1 VTVAQMREVD
11 RSMVEDFGIDLVR
24 MMELAGR
31 HLAEVARWHLPG
43 RDAAGRSVV
52 VLAGGGGNGGGALVA
67 ARRLAG
73 WGARV
78 TVLLSTPSARLAG
91 VPAEQLAILERIP
104 VAILDDDPEEDEVAD
119 LVLDGLIGY
128 GRNGPPTGRTAE
140 LIGWANGQDA
150 PIVSLDVPSG
160 LDPDTGTPD
169 APTILAEATVTLALP
184 KTGLLAPEARLFVG
198 DLYLADIGV
207 PPELYERQML
217 ALEVGPVFS
226 RHDIVRLT

>member
-1 VTVAQMREVD
+1 
-11 RSMVEDFGIDLVR
+11 MVEDFGIDLVR

-31 HLAEVARWHLPG
+31 HLAEVARWYLPAQN
-43 RDAAGRSVV
+43 AAGHSVV

-78 TVLLSTPSARLAG
+78 TVLLSTPSPQLTG
-91 VPAEQLAILERIP
+91 VPAEQLAILEHIP
-104 VAILDDDPEEDEVAD
+104 VAILDHDPEEDEAAD

-128 GRNGPPTGRTAE
+128 GRNGPPKGRTAE

-150 PIVSLDVPSG
+150 PIISLDVPSG
-160 LDPDTGTPD
+160 LDPDAGSPD

-207 PPELYERQML
+207 PPELYESERL

-226 RHDIVRLT
+226 RHDIVRLV

>member
-1 VTVAQMREVD
+1 
-11 RSMVEDFGIDLVR
+11 MVEDFGIDLVR

-31 HLAEVARWHLPG
+31 HLAEVARWHLP
-43 RDAAGRSVV
+43 RQDAAGRSVV

-91 VPAEQLAILERIP
+91 VPAEQLTILERIP
-104 VAILDDDPEEDEVAD
+104 VAVLDHDPEEDEVAD

-128 GRNGPPTGRTAE
+128 GRNGPPMGRTAE

-184 KTGLLAPEARLFVG
+184 KTGLLAAEARLFVG

-207 PPELYERQML
+207 PPELYERQMP
-217 ALEVGPVFS
+217 ALDVGPVFS

>member
-1 VTVAQMREVD
+1 
-11 RSMVEDFGIDLVR
+11 MVEDFGIDLVR

-52 VLAGGGGNGGGALVA
+52 VLAGAGGNGGGALVA

-78 TVLLSTPSARLAG
+78 TVILSTSPPRLTG

-104 VAILDDDPEEDEVAD
+104 VAILDGDPGEEEAAD
-119 LVLDGLIGY
+119 LVLDGLLGY
-128 GRNGPPTGRTAE
+128 GGTGPPRGRTAD

-150 PIVSLDVPSG
+150 PVLALDLPSG
-160 LDPDTGTPD
+160 LDPDTGFPD
-169 APTILAEATVTLALP
+169 APTIMAEATVTLALP
-184 KTGLLAPEARLFVG
+184 KTGLLAPEAKLFVG
-198 DLYLADIGV
+198 DLYLADIGA
-207 PPELYERQML
+207 PPELYEREML
-217 ALEVGPVFS
+217 ALDVGPVFS
-226 RHDIVRLT
+226 RHDIVRLV

>member
-1 VTVAQMREVD
+1 
-11 RSMVEDFGIDLVR
+11 MVEDFGIDLVR

-43 RDAAGRSVV
+43 RNAAGHSVV
-52 VLAGGGGNGGGALVA
+52 VLAGAGGNGGGALVA

-78 TVLLSTPSARLAG
+78 TVMLAVPSTRLTG

-104 VAILDDDPEEDEVAD
+104 VAILDHDPEEDEVAD

-128 GRNGPPTGRTAE
+128 GRTGPPRGRTAD

-150 PIVSLDVPSG
+150 PIISLDVPSG
-160 LDPDTGTPD
+160 LDPNTGSPG
-169 APTILAEATVTLALP
+169 APTIMAEATVTLALP
-184 KTGLLAPEARLFVG
+184 KTGLVAPEAKLFVG

-207 PPELYERQML
+207 PPELYERQMP
-217 ALEVGPVFS
+217 ALDVGPAFS
-226 RHDIVRLT
+226 RHDIVRLA